1 MTEIIIK
8 KRRKLTLNKE
18 VESKPVVDNK
28 KTKEDQEKLQ
38 AEESSRIYFA
48 CRDWILESWPE
59 LFDKKSIKPLS
70 IGIDDEIREAH
81 RLAGG
86 FEALKFGSYKPVRKF
101 LSAWVRRKNYL
112 KAVAEEGS
120 QRFNLLGEAV
130 EPVSDDA
137 RAYAKNRLE
146 VTKKQN
152 LKA

>member
-1 MTEIIIK
+1 M
-8 KRRKLTLNKE
+8 
-18 VESKPVVDNK
+18 
-28 KTKEDQEKLQ
+28 
-38 AEESSRIYFA
+38 
-48 CRDWILESWPE
+48 
-59 LFDKKSIKPLS
+59 S

-86 FEALKFGSYKPVRKF
+86 FETLKFGSYKPVRKF

-137 RAYAKNRLE
+137 RSYAKKRLE
-146 VTKKQN
+146 VTKKTK
-152 LKA
+152 L